1 MTAPEATRSGTL
13 LTSSDEPALELSL
26 DAPDG
31 EPSPEQAALDIRR
44 NRKLSEVAKKL
55 VVPEGIVG
63 SYWPRIRETCNT
75 RLGLSLD
82 RWQDGIAGLALA
94 YRSDG
99 VIAHTV
105 GGCGMTLPRQVG
117 KSIRLTTPL
126 LTGGG
131 WTTVANIQV
140 GDEVFHPSGRRI
152 AVTEVHPI
160 QYDRPCYEVT
170 TTDGR
175 TLVVDGEHLWTVID
189 KRCEVSKTVKGKR
202 TRWFE
207 ERLMT
212 TQEMVDEG
220 LSRYAEG
227 SRTSVT
233 DGKKYQTDEYRFVL
247 PRQECVDLPARE
259 QTIDPY
265 LLGAWLG
272 NGTTK
277 AAQLTMGEQ
286 DIEHWKSVLDA
297 TPYGVSYRRDDH
309 GGSVRWSIGVSGG
322 FLPQLRE
329 LDVIGNKHVPENYL
343 LGDASQRLAL
353 LQGLLDTDGHITSQ
367 HGTIEFVSML
377 PGLAEDV
384 LFLARSLGWRATL
397 KEGKAKLDGKDYG
410 TKFRVTFTPK
420 MTDQF
425 IPFRLQR
432 KADRITARDGGKG
445 RHTVSIKSIER
456 VATEP
461 VRCIKVDSPD
471 GLFLAGRDLVA
482 THNTHT
488 VVSVMFGLCI
498 EHPGLLAI
506 WTSHHV
512 KTNSETFQA
521 VQSYCKRE
529 RIKPFIKKVYLGSG
543 DEAVEFA
550 NGSRI
555 LFGARERGF
564 GRGIPGVDVLMS
576 DEAQILTQR
585 AMQDMLATMNT
596 SRLGLH
602 MYVGTPPKPTDN
614 SEMFVAMRREATS
627 GEATDIAWIECGADD
642 DIDDIDDVEQWMKAN
657 ASCPHRTPVVSIQR
671 LRRRLDDDGF
681 RREALGIWDA
691 TTDGSAFDVDA
702 WSQLGDTGVDT
713 PRSAALVIDL
723 SPDRKHCWIGVAGEV
738 DTDKGER
745 VLLMA
750 METTAATA
758 VKRVQELVEARD
770 IVEVAITGGAA
781 RALEPDLVEAG
792 LEYQKLSPADIA
804 ASYSTLQESI
814 KNKTIVH
821 GEQSE
826 LTIALL
832 MTKTRFLTSGESEV
846 FDRRN
851 YSANLSPAVACAC
864 ALFRWGLNAKPMPVL
879 L

>member
-1 MTAPEATRSGTL
+1 MTAPEITRSGTP
-13 LTSSDEPALELSL
+13 LTSSDGPLELSL

-117 KSIRLTTPL
+117 K
-126 LTGGG
+126 
-131 WTTVANIQV
+131 
-140 GDEVFHPSGRRI
+140 
-152 AVTEVHPI
+152 
-160 QYDRPCYEVT
+160 
-170 TTDGR
+170 
-175 TLVVDGEHLWTVID
+175 
-189 KRCEVSKTVKGKR
+189 
-202 TRWFE
+202 
-207 ERLMT
+207 
-212 TQEMVDEG
+212 
-220 LSRYAEG
+220 
-227 SRTSVT
+227 
-233 DGKKYQTDEYRFVL
+233 
-247 PRQECVDLPARE
+247 
-259 QTIDPY
+259 
-265 LLGAWLG
+265 
-272 NGTTK
+272 
-277 AAQLTMGEQ
+277 
-286 DIEHWKSVLDA
+286 
-297 TPYGVSYRRDDH
+297 
-309 GGSVRWSIGVSGG
+309 
-322 FLPQLRE
+322 
-329 LDVIGNKHVPENYL
+329 
-343 LGDASQRLAL
+343 
-353 LQGLLDTDGHITSQ
+353 
-367 HGTIEFVSML
+367 
-377 PGLAEDV
+377 
-384 LFLARSLGWRATL
+384 
-397 KEGKAKLDGKDYG
+397 
-410 TKFRVTFTPK
+410 
-420 MTDQF
+420 
-425 IPFRLQR
+425 
-432 KADRITARDGGKG
+432 
-445 RHTVSIKSIER
+445 
-456 VATEP
+456 
-461 VRCIKVDSPD
+461 
-471 GLFLAGRDLVA
+471 
-482 THNTHT
+482 THT

-543 DEAVEFA
+543 DEAVEFT

-614 SEMFVAMRREATS
+614 SEMFVAMRREAIS

-642 DIDDIDDVEQWMKAN
+642 DIDDIDDIEQWMKAN

-750 METTAATA
+750 VETTAATA